1 MPGELYQVNVILNP
15 AAPEEIL
22 VTVSAPVQDDKLYI
36 QETPPVSPP
45 NVYMWME
52 LLPDNKVTMW
62 IEDGL

>member
-22 VTVSAPVQDDKLYI
+22 VTVSAPVQDDKLY
-36 QETPPVSPP
+36 SPP